1 SSAASHPG
9 STAPDYWI
17 DGSIKD
23 TLAHYFELESELG
36 RGATSIVYRC
46 RQKGTQKPY
55 AVKML
60 KKTVDKKIVRTE
72 IGVLLRLSHPNI
84 IKLKEIF
91 ETPTEISLVLE
102 LVTGGELFDRI
113 VEKGYYSERDA
124 ADAVKQI
131 LEAVSYLHANGIVHR
146 DLKPENLLYA
156 TPAPDAP
163 LKIADF
169 GLSKIVED
177 HMTMK
182 TVCGTPGYCAP
193 EILRGCAYGPEV
205 DMWSLG
211 IITYIL
217 LCGFEPFYDERG
229 DQYMFKRILSCEY
242 DFVSP
247 WWDDVSLNAKD
258 LVKKM
263 IVLDPK
269 KRLTTLQALQHQWVT
284 GKAINFAHM
293 DNAQK
298 KLQEFNA
305 RRKLKAMKAVVAS
318 TRLGST
324 SSHGTHDGHKPSHSP
339 APTHDTQPTEE
350 PTREATAAA
359 APEEM

>member
-1 SSAASHPG
+1 
-9 STAPDYWI
+9 
-17 DGSIKD
+17 
-23 TLAHYFELESELG
+23 
-36 RGATSIVYRC
+36 
-46 RQKGTQKPY
+46 
-55 AVKML
+55 
-60 KKTVDKKIVRTE
+60 VDKKIVRTE

-131 LEAVSYLHANGIVHR
+131 LEAVAYLHANGIVHR

-177 HMTMK
+177 QVTMK

-217 LCGFEPFYDERG
+217 G
-229 DQYMFKRILSCEY
+229 DQYMFKRILNCEY

-258 LVKKM
+258 LVKKL

-269 KRLTTLQALQHQWVT
+269 KRLTTLQALQHPWVT
-284 GKAINFAHM
+284 GKAANFAHM

-305 RRKLKAMKAVVAS
+305 RRKLK
-318 TRLGST
+318 
-324 SSHGTHDGHKPSHSP
+324 
-339 APTHDTQPTEE
+339 
-350 PTREATAAA
+350 
-359 APEEM
+359 